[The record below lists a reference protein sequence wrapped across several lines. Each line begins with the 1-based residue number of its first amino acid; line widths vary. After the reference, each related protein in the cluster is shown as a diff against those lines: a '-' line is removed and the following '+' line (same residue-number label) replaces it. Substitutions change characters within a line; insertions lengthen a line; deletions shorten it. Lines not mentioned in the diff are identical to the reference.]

1 MCFKDSEESKFYA
14 WRGYHK
20 DLRTKEYNYVMEI
33 RSNPD
38 VSKASLCRL
47 AEVYAAAEDSDRD
60 AVLREGGNMDELTS
74 SEQVHLEETRALS
87 ESDPAFQRTNTLNKM
102 GRSFSFEL
110 EEDMNENMFVKISE
124 ACKSEAARQSSSLL
138 EVAEGLC
145 NRQSPTSQ
153 RKGKVFKKLAPE
165 VEKHLFNEMQ
175 RDVCKNMWQEARK
188 RVYGTPSKGT
198 EKSTE
203 TVNPPAGHGV

>member
-1 MCFKDSEESKFYA
+1 MARRVTKRSTILI
-14 WRGYHK
+14 GTH
-20 DLRTKEYNYVMEI
+20 DLI
-33 RSNPD
+33 S
-38 VSKASLCRL
+38 SWSSSL
-47 AEVYAAAEDSDRD
+47 
-60 AVLREGGNMDELTS
+60 AVLLSDAMHDDDDITQHGCLTP
-74 SEQVHLEETRALS
+74 V
-87 ESDPAFQRTNTLNKM
+87 NK
-102 GRSFSFEL
+102 ST
-110 EEDMNENMFVKISE
+110 E

>member
-1 MCFKDSEESKFYA
+1 MKFHA
-14 WRGYHK
+14 RRGYPK
-20 DLRTKEYNYVMEI
+20 DLRTKEYNYVMEM

-47 AEVYAAAEDSDRD
+47 AEVYAATGDGERD
-60 AVLREGGNMDELTS
+60 VVVREGRNMDELTS
-74 SEQVHLEETRALS
+74 SDQVHLEETRALS
-87 ESDPAFQRTNTLNKM
+87 ESETKLQRTNTLNKM

-110 EEDMNENMFVKISE
+110 EEDMNENVFVKISE

-145 NRQSPTSQ
+145 SRQSPNSQ

-198 EKSTE
+198 ETSAE

>member
-1 MCFKDSEESKFYA
+1 
-14 WRGYHK
+14 
-20 DLRTKEYNYVMEI
+20 MEM
-33 RSNPD
+33 RSSPD

-47 AEVYAAAEDSDRD
+47 AEIYAATE
-60 AVLREGGNMDELTS
+60 EGGRDPVVRGEGRNMDELTS

-87 ESDPAFQRTNTLNKM
+87 ESETNFQRRNTLNKM

-110 EEDMNENMFVKISE
+110 EEDMNENVFVKISE
-124 ACKSEAARQSSSLL
+124 ACKSEAAKQSSSLL

-188 RVYGTPSKGT
+188 RVYGTPFKET
-198 EKSTE
+198 ETSTE
-203 TVNPPAGHGV
+203 TVNPSAGNGF

>member
-1 MCFKDSEESKFYA
+1 
-14 WRGYHK
+14 
-20 DLRTKEYNYVMEI
+20 MEM
-33 RSNPD
+33 RSSPD
-38 VSKASLCRL
+38 VSRASLCRL
-47 AEVYAAAEDSDRD
+47 AEIYAANEDGERD
-60 AVLREGGNMDELTS
+60 VVAREGRNMDELTS

-87 ESDPAFQRTNTLNKM
+87 KSETNFQRRNTLNKM
-102 GRSFSFEL
+102 GRSFSFDL
-110 EEDMNENMFVKISE
+110 EEDINENVFVKISE
-124 ACKSEAARQSSSLL
+124 ACRSEAAKQSSSLL

-175 RDVCKNMWQEARK
+175 RDVCKNMWHEARK

-198 EKSTE
+198 ETSNE
-203 TVNPPAGHGV
+203 TVNPPAAGHGF